1 MTSVYYMYPI
11 IMTEV
16 NVSATLVMSVT
27 VGGGGGLQEWG
38 KCQRQRGNVS
48 DCRGN
53 DCNSGEM
60 STAVGECLQLT
71 VGEMSTTVGKLNIT
85 SEDTWNNI

>member
-27 VGGGGGLQEWG
+27 VGGGMFSRVG
-38 KCQRQRGNVS
+38 K
-48 DCRGN
+48 
-53 DCNSGEM
+53 M

-71 VGEMSTTVGKLNIT
+71 VEEMSTTVGKLNIT
-85 SEDTWNNI
+85 SEDT